1 MKVLKAPDVF
11 GHKKIEIAYSLE
23 TKLNKFNY
31 FSFILKSTENCRFL
45 DDLKWERSN

>member
-23 TKLNKFNY
+23 TKLNKLIIFHLSWNQQKTVG
-31 FSFILKSTENCRFL
+31 F
-45 DDLKWERSN
+45 